1 MSRTLDKAV
10 GENGTPKASSVVMTE
25 LILPHHTN
33 ALNSVFGGTI
43 MSWIDIA
50 AAISAGKHCKKDVV
64 TASID
69 ALHFIAPIYVGW
81 VVEVYAR
88 VTYVGKT
95 SMEVGVRVEATAPKS
110 TKRVHTATAY
120 LTFVALD
127 DDGKATN
134 APPLTLETD
143 EDHRRATKAV
153 VRRKHR
159 LVQKEQ
165 FKKAKLAK

>member
-1 MSRTLDKAV
+1 MSHDLNEELGDK
-10 GENGTPKASSVVMTE
+10 GTPKASSVVMTE

-110 TKRVHTATAY
+110 SVRVHTATAY

-127 DDGKATN
+127 DSGKATS
-134 APPLTLETD
+134 APKLVLQT
-143 EDHRRATKAV
+143 EDDRRRAEKAV
-153 VRRKHR
+153 ERRKHR
-159 LVQKEQ
+159 LEQKEQ
-165 FKKAKLAK
+165 FKKSKLSK

>member
-1 MSRTLDKAV
+1 MSRDLDKDH
-10 GENGTPKASSVVMTE
+10 GLEGTPKASGVVMTE
-25 LILPHHTN
+25 MILPHHTN

-95 SMEVGVRVEATAPKS
+95 SMEVGVRVEAMAPKS
-110 TKRVHTATAY
+110 TVRVHTATAY

-127 DDGKATN
+127 DDGVATA
-134 APPLTLETD
+134 APALKLETED
-143 EDHRRATKAV
+143 DHRRAKKAV
-153 VRRKHR
+153 TRRKYR
-159 LVQKEQ
+159 LEQKDQ
-165 FKKAKLAK
+165 FKKSKI

>member
-1 MSRTLDKAV
+1 MNHDF
-10 GENGTPKASSVVMTE
+10 GEEGTPKASSVVTTE

-43 MSWIDIA
+43 MSWVDIA
-50 AAISAGKHCKKDVV
+50 AAISAGKHSKKDVV

-81 VVEVYAR
+81 VVEIYAR

-95 SMEVGVRVEATAPKS
+95 SMEVGVRVEAVAPKS
-110 TKRVHTATAY
+110 SVRVHAATAY

-127 DDGKATN
+127 DHGKATK
-134 APPLTLETD
+134 APPLKLETD
-143 EDHRRATKAV
+143 DDRRRADKAV
-153 VRRKHR
+153 ERRKYR
-159 LVQKEQ
+159 LIQKEQ
-165 FKKAKLAK
+165 LKKSKLLK